1 MATIDVEVQTTIARP
16 RAVVAAYCCDPDN
29 ATSWYANTDSVRW
42 ETPNRWRSA
51 RGSLS
56 VPGSSAGR

>member
-1 MATIDVEVQTTIARP
+1 MATVDVEVQATIARP

-42 ETPNRWRSA
+42 EPKPMAVGSRFTFGA
-51 RGSLS
+51 RFL
-56 VPGSSAGR
+56 GRR